1 MIGELFSIIAPVF
14 VCAGVGFV
22 WTRSGRPFDTE
33 LVTTLVTAIGTPG
46 LVFSTLTRLEM
57 DIEVFGSMALAS
69 VVATAGLAAV
79 SAVVLKMTNHS
90 QRAFLPAMMFTNCGN
105 MGLPLCLL
113 AFGEKGLALA
123 IAFFTVSVIALF
135 TVGIGISAGTMSVR
149 KLARM
154 PIFYAVAAAVVFMVT
169 GLKPPEWIANTTKIL
184 GDMTIPLMLLT
195 LGISLGSLKLGGLKR
210 SVALSVAKLVIGF
223 GVGVAVA
230 ELFGFEGAP
239 RGVLILQTALPVA
252 VFSYLFAER
261 YKTSS
266 EEVAGMVMVSTAVS
280 FATLPAL
287 LWFVL

>member
-1 MIGELFSIIAPVF
+1 MIGALLSIIAPVF

-22 WTRSGRPFDTE
+22 WTRSGRPFDTA
-33 LVTTLVTAIGTPG
+33 LVTTLVTVIGAPC
-46 LVFSTLTRLEM
+46 LVFSTLTRLEL
-57 DIEVFGSMALAS
+57 DLNVFGSMALAAA
-69 VVATAGLAAV
+69 VATAGLAAV
-79 SAVVLKMTNHS
+79 SIVVLKIARHN

-105 MGLPLCLL
+105 MGLPLSLL
-113 AFGEKGLALA
+113 AFGEEGLALA
-123 IAFFTVSVIALF
+123 IAFFTVSVIIMF
-135 TVGIGISAGTMSVR
+135 TAGVAISAGSVSLR
-149 KLARM
+149 TLVRM
-154 PIFYAVAAAVVFMVT
+154 PIFYSVAAALVFMISES
-169 GLKPPEWIANTTKIL
+169 KPPEWIANTTKIL

-210 SVALSVAKLVIGF
+210 SLALSSAKLAIGF
-223 GVGVAVA
+223 GVGFAVS
-230 ELFGFEGAP
+230 ELFGFEGAA

-266 EEVAGMVMVSTAVS
+266 EEVAGMVVVSTALS